1 VRTCTVASA
10 RDQQAAAAGHKS
22 IKELQGAA
30 AAAAAA
36 AAKTTTKKNGKK
48 RGTGLKQHVAVAVA
62 AAAAAAAA
70 GAQAVAASSH
80 PGSCTTK
87 KQHVQAEVLQ
97 TSCFI
102 PKSPTTSARSSKPSS
117 AYSHESRI
125 SSCPPA
131 APALELLEGATAVS
145 ATQLHQYSRNHHQS
159 LQGNS
164 ISHDTIH
171 PAGAIISGAVEDH
184 DQRDLESRELL
195 ETSCC
200 CSSSSSSNVLQST
213 NMQQLQDHHDAAHD
227 TRFLKPM

>member
-1 VRTCTVASA
+1 MRTCTVASA
-10 RDQQAAAAGHKS
+10 RDQQAAAAGHKL

-30 AAAAAA
+30 S
-36 AAKTTTKKNGKK
+36 AAKTATKKNGKK
-48 RGTGLKQHVAVAVA
+48 RGTGLKQPVAVAV
-62 AAAAAAAA
+62 AAAA

-80 PGSCTTK
+80 SGSCTTK

-97 TSCFI
+97 TSCFF

-117 AYSHESRI
+117 AYSHGSRI

-131 APALELLEGATAVS
+131 AALELLEGATAIS
-145 ATQLHQYSRNHHQS
+145 ATQLHQHSRNHHHQS

-164 ISHDTIH
+164 ISHDRIH
-171 PAGAIISGAVEDH
+171 PAGAIISGGVEDH
-184 DQRDLESRELL
+184 HQRDLESRELQ

-200 CSSSSSSNVLQST
+200 CSSSNFLQST

>member
-1 VRTCTVASA
+1 MRSCTVASA
-10 RDQQAAAAGHKS
+10 RDQQAAAAGHNL
-22 IKELQGAA
+22 IKELQG
-30 AAAAAA
+30 AA

-48 RGTGLKQHVAVAVA
+48 RGTGVKQPVAVAVA
-62 AAAAAAAA
+62 AAAAAAG

-80 PGSCTTK
+80 SGSCTTK

-97 TSCFI
+97 TSCFF

-125 SSCPPA
+125 SSCPPVA
-131 APALELLEGATAVS
+131 AALELLEGATAIS
-145 ATQLHQYSRNHHQS
+145 ATQLHLYSRNHHHQS

-164 ISHDTIH
+164 VSHDRIH
-171 PAGAIISGAVEDH
+171 PAGAIIIGGVEDH
-184 DQRDLESRELL
+184 DQRDLESRELV

-200 CSSSSSSNVLQST
+200 CSSSSSNFLQST
-213 NMQQLQDHHDAAHD
+213 NVQQLQDHHDAAHD

>member
-22 IKELQGAA
+22 IKELQG
-30 AAAAAA
+30 AAA

-62 AAAAAAAA
+62 AAAAAAGA

-131 APALELLEGATAVS
+131 AAALELLEGATAVS

-159 LQGNS
+159 LQGDS
-164 ISHDTIH
+164 ISHDRIH

-200 CSSSSSSNVLQST
+200 CSSSSSSSNVLQST

>member
-10 RDQQAAAAGHKS
+10 RDQQAAAAGHKL

-36 AAKTTTKKNGKK
+36 KTATKKNGKK

-62 AAAAAAAA
+62 AAAA

-80 PGSCTTK
+80 SGSCTTK

-97 TSCFI
+97 TSCFL

-131 APALELLEGATAVS
+131 AALELLEGATAIS
-145 ATQLHQYSRNHHQS
+145 ATQLHQYSRNHHHQS

-164 ISHDTIH
+164 ISHDSIH
-171 PAGAIISGAVEDH
+171 PAGAIISGGVEDH

-200 CSSSSSSNVLQST
+200 CSSSNNNFLQSN
-213 NMQQLQDHHDAAHD
+213 NMQQQQDHHDAAHD

>member
-1 VRTCTVASA
+1 MVRTCTVVSA
-10 RDQQAAAAGHKS
+10 RDQQAAAAGHKL
-22 IKELQGAA
+22 IKELQG
-30 AAAAAA
+30 AAAA

-62 AAAAAAAA
+62 AAAAAAGGGVEAI
-70 GAQAVAASSH
+70 AASSH

-97 TSCFI
+97 TSCFF

-125 SSCPPA
+125 SSCPPVA
-131 APALELLEGATAVS
+131 ALELLEGATAIS

-164 ISHDTIH
+164 ISHDRID

-200 CSSSSSSNVLQST
+200 CSSSSSSNFLQST

>member
-1 VRTCTVASA
+1 M
-10 RDQQAAAAGHKS
+10 
-22 IKELQGAA
+22 
-30 AAAAAA
+30 
-36 AAKTTTKKNGKK
+36 
-48 RGTGLKQHVAVAVA
+48 
-62 AAAAAAAA
+62 
-70 GAQAVAASSH
+70 
-80 PGSCTTK
+80 
-87 KQHVQAEVLQ
+87 LQ
-97 TSCFI
+97 TSCFF

-131 APALELLEGATAVS
+131 APVQLLEGATAIS
-145 ATQLHQYSRNHHQS
+145 ATQLHQHSRNHHQS

-164 ISHDTIH
+164 ISHDRIH

-200 CSSSSSSNVLQST
+200 CSSSSSSSNFLQST
-213 NMQQLQDHHDAAHD
+213 NVQQLQDHHDAAHD

>member
-1 VRTCTVASA
+1 M
-10 RDQQAAAAGHKS
+10 
-22 IKELQGAA
+22 KELQGAA
-30 AAAAAA
+30 AAA
-36 AAKTTTKKNGKK
+36 KTKTKKNGKK

-62 AAAAAAAA
+62 AAAAAA

-80 PGSCTTK
+80 SGSCTTK

-97 TSCFI
+97 TSCFL
-102 PKSPTTSARSSKPSS
+102 PKSPTTSARSSKPSR

-131 APALELLEGATAVS
+131 AALELLEGATAVS
-145 ATQLHQYSRNHHQS
+145 ATQLHQYSRNHHHQS

-164 ISHDTIH
+164 ISHDRIH
-171 PAGAIISGAVEDH
+171 PAGAIISGAVEGH

-200 CSSSSSSNVLQST
+200 CSSSSSSSNFLQST
-213 NMQQLQDHHDAAHD
+213 NMQQLQDHHDAAQD